1 MLLKRFVKNSKY
13 ELNAIEVKLLEANPQ
28 YAYIKYPN
36 GRESIVSLRHLA
48 PIERSDSTSQNDN
61 NIIENQTE
69 PHVIEDSPV
78 NEIFQNNEH
87 FNIEDKESHESKTY
101 EGPNSNVEKNIP
113 LRYSSRI

>member
-36 GRESIVSLRHLA
+36 GREPTVSLRHLA
-48 PIERSDSTSQNDN
+48 PIERNDSTSQNDN

-78 NEIFQNNEH
+78 NEIVQNNEH

-101 EGPNSNVEKNIP
+101 EGANSNVEKNIP